1 MSIFRRAL
9 PYLIIALVGVGLL
22 LGRVLWS
29 SQEELD
35 LGRQIFERGD
45 RQAAVLH
52 LGRAA
57 HWYTPGSPFVT
68 EALDELRQ
76 IGRQAE
82 MEGQVDLALLAYRAI
97 RSSCLGTRS
106 FYTPHRDRLNEAN
119 RRIAALMARQP
130 PPPMDRGKTIS
141 QRQEEHLALLENI
154 EEPQPLWS
162 AIACISF
169 VVWVVGAFG
178 FILRALDR
186 ELRPRR
192 RQALQWGATVAAG
205 LILWVIALLLA

>member
-1 MSIFRRAL
+1 MTALRQAL
-9 PYLIIALVGVGLL
+9 PYLAVALIGVGLL

-29 SQEELD
+29 SQEEFD
-35 LGRQIFERGD
+35 LGRDAFERGD

-57 HWYTPGSPFVT
+57 HWYAPGSPFVAA
-68 EALDELRQ
+68 ALDELRQ

-82 MEGQVDLALLAYRAI
+82 MEGQVELALSAYRAI

-106 FYTPHRDRLNEAN
+106 FYTPHRGRLNEAN

-130 PPPMDRGKTIS
+130 PPPMDRGKTVA
-141 QRQEEHLALLENI
+141 QRQEEHLALLERV

-162 AIACISF
+162 AVACVSF
-169 VVWVVGAFG
+169 VLWVVGAFG
-178 FILRALDR
+178 FILRALDP

-192 RQALQWGATVAAG
+192 RQALKWGSIVTGG